1 MLSLVQRM
9 FRRALSLDALYEK
22 IELIENKL
30 AELEKISDE
39 RDSLWLF
46 IEEMREIEKEA
57 YLGLEDELSDVFIRS
72 IKPQGDA

>member
-1 MLSLVQRM
+1 MFSSIQKM
-9 FRRALSLDALYEK
+9 FRKALSLDALYEK